1 MHVLFSNWKLK
12 DRCSELKSEYRKV
25 EEEISAIQVNFDMDK
40 SQNKKLHIDLNHM
53 IFQKQRV
60 LVRYSD
66 AIVIRLQT
74 ILVNKRIYFFMIS
87 YNID

>member
-1 MHVLFSNWKLK
+1 MHVLLSNWKLK

-25 EEEISAIQVNFDMDK
+25 EEEISAIQMNFDTDK
-40 SQNKKLHIDLNHM
+40 SQNKKLHIDLNHK

-74 ILVNKRIYFFMIS
+74 VLINTKNLLFYDFI
-87 YNID
+87 